1 MYLYSSTTRA
11 KTNSE
16 KPASKARTKMLS
28 KWQNDTRDRTHKKL
42 ANDVQWRSMRDG
54 YFGPGNYDTRRIFSD
69 IILTGKTTVMVQ
81 SLFSK
86 SLHTH
91 A

>member
-42 ANDVQWRSMRDG
+42 ANDVQWRSM
-54 YFGPGNYDTRRIFSD
+54 
-69 IILTGKTTVMVQ
+69 
-81 SLFSK
+81 
-86 SLHTH
+86 
-91 A
+91 